1 MALSP
6 PRHMKIALAAFCLTT
21 PVAALLLPMTALA
34 QPSAGLKQE
43 YQEYQ
48 MTDADAFVGTS
59 RVKYFDFD
67 AAAMTGINIVGSKPK
82 GVTMALSLEYL
93 GADKRWTTVLRDDG
107 RASLFGTVQE
117 AGRYRLVVSFLNG
130 ATGRFSFTPQI
141 TAPAQNIIGLVS
153 SQTGQITLVSAGDA
167 KLRTQYYRTNVKTGQ
182 RIKLTAQS
190 DGFKVGLAAKMVDK
204 DGATLSAGGT
214 GPSTSLDYL
223 APADGQLLILVLSQG
238 GGTGRYTLNAVST
251 APPAA
256 ASAAPAVTPKRSRPG
271 AVAGGSTVAAAQPE
285 PRIAN
290 GGLIKVGESV
300 SGTLASSDLRLSDG
314 LFYDS
319 YKIELRAN
327 EKISV
332 MLASAEFAPRLTVIG
347 PKGFV
352 APRGETF
359 ANDGIKVWQVLF
371 TATVAGTYTI
381 AATAEKPG
389 TGEYAM
395 SIEKR

>member
-1 MALSP
+1 MALSSP
-6 PRHMKIALAAFCLTT
+6 HRLFITLSALCLTG
-21 PVAALLLPMTALA
+21 PAAALLLPITAVA
-34 QPSAGLKQE
+34 QPSTGLKQE
-43 YQEYQ
+43 YQVYE
-48 MTDADAFVGTS
+48 MTDADPFVGTS

-67 AAAMTGINIVGSKPK
+67 AAAMAGINIVGSKPK

-93 GADKRWTTVLRDDG
+93 DADKRWTTVLRDDG

-117 AGRYRLVVSFLNG
+117 AGRYRLAVSFLNG
-130 ATGRFSFTPQI
+130 ATGRFSFTPLI

-153 SQTGQITLVSAGDA
+153 SQTGQITLASAGDA
-167 KLRTQYYRTNVKTGQ
+167 ALRAQNYKINVKAGQ
-182 RIKLTAQS
+182 RIKFTAQS
-190 DGFKVGLAAKMVDK
+190 DGFKVGLAVKMVDK
-204 DGATLSAGGT
+204 DGTPLSAGGT

-238 GGTGRYTLNAVST
+238 GGTGRYTLNAVAI

-271 AVAGGSTVAAAQPE
+271 AVAGGSTVATAKPE

-290 GGLIKVGESV
+290 GGPIKTGESV

-319 YKIELRAN
+319 YKIDLRAN

-332 MLASAEFAPRLTVIG
+332 MLASEEFAPRLTVIG
-347 PKGFV
+347 PNGFV

-359 ANDGIKVWQVLF
+359 ANDGIKVWQLLF

-389 TGEYAM
+389 TGLYAM
-395 SIEKR
+395 SIDKR